1 MLALCVPGGE
11 LFALLEKEGV
21 FLEDTAR
28 LSNVISVELLSF
40 SVCVCVCVS
49 PCPSGSF
56 YLAEITLALEHL
68 HKHGIIYR

>member
-40 SVCVCVCVS
+40 SVCVCVS